1 MSNNKE
7 NKRQKA
13 NNKNKNQDQKIKQ
26 KPKKK
31 MKMWKKIFL
40 IILLILLI
48 AGSVFAYRV
57 YRNGGGLSGML
68 ATVVGHDEN
77 TRKSLGEL
85 QVLLMGV
92 STDQEGVALTDT
104 IIVASYNPNT
114 QKAVLL
120 SIPRDSF
127 TGTNTK
133 RAVASDKINAIYNIT
148 RDPMETLEAVNEL
161 TGLDLQYYAIVQTE
175 ALIELV
181 DAIGP
186 IEYYVPT
193 DMNYDDTS
201 QDLHIH
207 FEEGLQEIDGQK
219 AEELLR
225 FRKNNDGTSF
235 PSEYGDNDIGRMRN
249 QRDFITAVV
258 EQTVKL
264 ENITKL
270 GSILD
275 IASRNL
281 ITNLNFDVLKDYL
294 PYAVEFSTENLQTAS
309 LPGSVPDV
317 GQTNGVSIFVVDK
330 EETEQLVKELFYTE
344 ELTQEGTTD
353 GNTTNAENSTTNTS
367 TNMSTTSSG
376 STATSNSSIK
386 IEVLNG
392 TSNGKVLQE
401 VVNKLTEEGYNV
413 SRTGTTTSTS
423 KTIIANKKDVS
434 TTAMNEIKEVI
445 GTGTISDRS
454 SGESSSAKAD
464 VTIII
469 GKDYQ

>member
-1 MSNNKE
+1 MNNNKI
-7 NKRQKA
+7 NKRQKT
-13 NNKNKNQDQKIKQ
+13 NNKNKNQNTKQ
-26 KPKKK
+26 KTKKK
-31 MKMWKKIFL
+31 MKMWKKIVL

-48 AGSVFAYRV
+48 AGGLFAYRV
-57 YRNGGGLSGML
+57 HRNGGGLSGML
-68 ATVVGHDEN
+68 ATVVGHDEE

-104 IIVASYNPNT
+104 IMVASYNPNT

-127 TGTNTK
+127 TGTNPK
-133 RAVASDKINAIYNIT
+133 RAVASDKINAIYNVT
-148 RDPMETLEAVNEL
+148 RDPKETVEAVNEL
-161 TGLDLQYYAIVQTE
+161 TGLDLEYYAIVQTE

-193 DMNYDDTS
+193 NMNYDDTS

-207 FEEGLQEIDGQK
+207 FEEGLQEIDGQE

-235 PSEYGDNDIGRMRN
+235 PEEYGDNDIGRMRN
-249 QRDFITAVV
+249 QREFITAVV

-270 GSILD
+270 GSIID

-281 ITNLNFDVLKDYL
+281 ITNVDFNLLKDYL

-309 LPGSVPDV
+309 LPGSVPDLN
-317 GQTNGVSIFVVDK
+317 QTNNVSIFVVDK
-330 EETEQLVKELFYTE
+330 EETEQLVTELFFPE
-344 ELTQEGTTD
+344 KLLEDGTTD
-353 GNTTNAENSTTNTS
+353 GNTTGNTTNTS
-367 TNMSTTSSG
+367 T
-376 STATSNSSIK
+376 TATSSTTTSNSNIK

-392 TSNGKVLQE
+392 TNNSKALQE
-401 VVNKLTEEGYNV
+401 VVNKLKEEGYNV
-413 SRTGTTTSTS
+413 TRTGVEETNSVS
-423 KTIIANKKDVS
+423 KTVIANKKDVS
-434 TTAMNEIKEVI
+434 TTIMNDIKEIV
-445 GTGTISDRS
+445 GVGTISDS
-454 SGESSSAKAD
+454 NSGGSSSKVD

>member
-1 MSNNKE
+1 MNNDKI
-7 NKRQKA
+7 NKRQKT
-13 NNKNKNQDQKIKQ
+13 NNKNKNQNTKQ
-26 KPKKK
+26 KTKKK
-31 MKMWKKIFL
+31 MKMWKKIVL
-40 IILLILLI
+40 IIVLILLI
-48 AGSVFAYRV
+48 AGGVFAYRV
-57 YRNGGGLSGML
+57 HRNGGGLSGML
-68 ATVVGHDEN
+68 ATVVGHDEE

-148 RDPMETLEAVNEL
+148 RDPKKTLKAVNEL
-161 TGLDLQYYAIVQTE
+161 TGLNLQHYAIVQTE

-201 QDLHIH
+201 QNLHIH
-207 FEEGLQEIDGQK
+207 FEEGLQEIDGQE

-235 PSEYGDNDIGRMRN
+235 PEEYGDNDIGRMRN
-249 QRDFITAVV
+249 QREFITAVV

-281 ITNLNFDVLKDYL
+281 ITNVDFNLLKDYL
-294 PYAVEFSTENLQTAS
+294 PYAVEFSTQNLQTAS
-309 LPGSVPDV
+309 LPGSVPDLR
-317 GQTNGVSIFVVDK
+317 QTNGVSIFVVDE
-330 EETEQLVKELFYTE
+330 EETQQLVTELFYPE
-344 ELTQEGTTD
+344 KLLEEGTTD
-353 GNTTNAENSTTNTS
+353 GNTTNTATNTTD
-367 TNMSTTSSG
+367 TNTTSTG
-376 STATSNSSIK
+376 STANSDIK

-392 TSNGKVLQE
+392 TNNSKALQE
-401 VVNKLTEEGYNV
+401 VVNKLKEEGYNV
-413 SRTGTTTSTS
+413 TRTGVEETNSVS
-423 KTIIANKKDVS
+423 KTVIANKKDVS
-434 TTAMNEIKEVI
+434 TTIMNDIKEIV
-445 GTGTISDRS
+445 GVGTISDS
-454 SGESSSAKAD
+454 NSGGSSSKVD

>member
-1 MSNNKE
+1 MNNNKI
-7 NKRQKA
+7 NKRQKT
-13 NNKNKNQDQKIKQ
+13 NNKNKNQNTKQ
-26 KPKKK
+26 KTKKKMK
-31 MKMWKKIFL
+31 MKMWKKIVL

-48 AGSVFAYRV
+48 AGGLFAYRV
-57 YRNGGGLSGML
+57 HRNGGGLSGML
-68 ATVVGHDEN
+68 ATVVGHDEE

-104 IIVASYNPNT
+104 IMVASYNPNT

-127 TGTNTK
+127 TGTNPK
-133 RAVASDKINAIYNIT
+133 RAVASDKINAIYNMT
-148 RDPMETLEAVNEL
+148 RDPKETVEAVNEL
-161 TGLDLQYYAIVQTE
+161 TGLNLQHYAIVQTE

-193 DMNYDDTS
+193 NMNYDDTS

-207 FEEGLQEIDGQK
+207 FEEGIQEIDGQE

-235 PSEYGDNDIGRMRN
+235 PEEYGDNDIGRMKN
-249 QRDFITAVV
+249 QREFITAVV

-270 GSILD
+270 GSIID

-281 ITNLNFDVLKDYL
+281 ITNVDFNLLKDYL

-309 LPGSVPDV
+309 LPGSVPDLN
-317 GQTNGVSIFVVDK
+317 QTNNVSIFVVDK
-330 EETEQLVKELFYTE
+330 EETEQLVTELFFPE
-344 ELTQEGTTD
+344 KLLEDGTTD
-353 GNTTNAENSTTNTS
+353 GNTTGNTTNTS
-367 TNMSTTSSG
+367 TTVTSSTT
-376 STATSNSSIK
+376 TSNSNIK

-392 TSNGKVLQE
+392 TNNSKALQE
-401 VVNKLTEEGYNV
+401 VVNKLKEEGYNV
-413 SRTGTTTSTS
+413 TRTGVEKTNSIS
-423 KTIIANKKDVS
+423 KTVIANKKDVS
-434 TTAMNEIKEVI
+434 TTIMNDIKEIV
-445 GTGTISDRS
+445 GVGTISDS
-454 SGESSSAKAD
+454 NSGGSSSKVD

>member
-1 MSNNKE
+1 MNNDKM
-7 NKRQKA
+7 NKRQKID
-13 NNKNKNQDQKIKQ
+13 NNRNKNKNPNQKIKQ
-26 KPKKK
+26 KSKKK
-31 MKMWKKIFL
+31 MKMWKKILL

-48 AGSVFAYRV
+48 AGGVFAYKV

-77 TRKSLGEL
+77 TRKSLGEF

-104 IIVASYNPNT
+104 IIAASYNPNT
-114 QKAVLL
+114 QKASLL

-127 TGTNTK
+127 TGKNTK
-133 RAVASDKINAIYNIT
+133 RAVASDKINAIYNMI
-148 RDPMETLEAVNEL
+148 RDPMETVEAVNEL

-193 DMNYDDTS
+193 TMNYDDTS

-207 FEEGLQEIDGQK
+207 FEEGLQQIDGQA

-249 QRDFITAVV
+249 QREFITAVV

-270 GSILD
+270 GAILD

-294 PYAVEFSTENLQTAS
+294 PYAVEFSTENLQTGS
-309 LPGSVPDV
+309 LPGSVPDIS
-317 GQTNGVSIFVVDK
+317 QTNNVSIFVVDK
-330 EETEQLVKELFYTE
+330 EETEQLVTELFFPERLLE
-344 ELTQEGTTD
+344 EESTD
-353 GNTTNAENSTTNTS
+353 GNTTGNTSATSSTS
-367 TNMSTTSSG
+367 TNSD
-376 STATSNSSIK
+376 IE

-392 TSNGKVLQE
+392 TSDGKILQE
-401 VVNKLTEEGYNV
+401 VVSKLTEKGYNV
-413 SRTGTTTSTS
+413 TRTGVNETNSVS

-434 TTAMNEIKEVI
+434 STIMNDIKTTI
-445 GTGTISDRS
+445 GTGTISDK
-454 SGESSSAKAD
+454 SGGSSSKVD

-469 GKDYQ
+469 GKDYNQ

>member
-1 MSNNKE
+1 MNNNKV
-7 NKRQKA
+7 NKRQKM
-13 NNKNKNQDQKIKQ
+13 NSKNSRNKNPNTKQ
-26 KPKKK
+26 RPKKK
-31 MKMWKKIFL
+31 MKMWKKVLL

-48 AGSVFAYRV
+48 AGGVFAYKV

-77 TRKSLGEL
+77 TKKSLGEL

-104 IIVASYNPNT
+104 IMVASYNPNT

-133 RAVASDKINAIYNIT
+133 RAVASDKINAIYNVT
-148 RDPMETLEAVNEL
+148 RDPMETVEAVNEL

-207 FEEGLQEIDGQK
+207 FEEGLQEIDGQE

-249 QRDFITAVV
+249 QREFITEVI

-281 ITNLNFDVLKDYL
+281 ITNVDFNLLKDYL
-294 PYAVEFSTENLQTAS
+294 PYAVEFNTENLQTAS
-309 LPGSVPDV
+309 LPGSVPDLS
-317 GQTNGVSIFVVDK
+317 QTNGVSIFVVDEK
-330 EETEQLVKELFYTE
+330 ETEQLVKELFYPEQLTE
-344 ELTQEGTTD
+344 EGTTD
-353 GNTTNAENSTTNTS
+353 GNTTNTASNTS
-367 TNMSTTSSG
+367 TSSSSSTT
-376 STATSNSSIK
+376 TSNSSIK

-392 TSNGKVLQE
+392 TSDGKVLQE
-401 VVNKLTEEGYNV
+401 VVNKLKEEGYNV

-423 KTIIANKKDVS
+423 KTVIANKGDVS
-434 TTAMNEIKEVI
+434 TTTMNNIKEIV
-445 GTGTISDRS
+445 GAGSVSDSS
-454 SGESSSAKAD
+454 SGASSSKVD

>member
-1 MSNNKE
+1 MNKDIE
-7 NKRQKA
+7 NKRKKT
-13 NNKNKNQDQKIKQ
+13 NNKSKNQNQKIKQ

-40 IILLILLI
+40 IIVLILLV
-48 AGSVFAYRV
+48 AGGVFAYRV
-57 YRNGGGLSGML
+57 HRNGGGLSGML

-85 QVLLMGV
+85 QMLLMGV

-127 TGTNTK
+127 TGKNTK
-133 RAVASDKINAIYNIT
+133 KAVASDKINAIYNMT
-148 RDPMETLEAVNEL
+148 RDPEKTVKAVNEL
-161 TGLDLQYYAIVQTE
+161 TGLNLQYYAIVQTE

-207 FEEGLQEIDGQK
+207 FEEGLQEIDGQA

-235 PSEYGDNDIGRMRN
+235 PEEYGDNDIGRMRN
-249 QRDFITAVV
+249 QREFITAVV

-275 IASRNL
+275 IAGRNL
-281 ITNLNFDVLKDYL
+281 ITNIDFNVLKDYL

-309 LPGSVPDV
+309 LPGSVPDIK
-317 GQTNGVSIFVVDK
+317 QTNNVSIFVVDK
-330 EETEQLVKELFYTE
+330 EETEQLVTELFYPEKLIE
-344 ELTQEGTTD
+344 EETTD
-353 GNTTNAENSTTNTS
+353 GNTINITGNTTDT
-367 TNMSTTSSG
+367 STTSSS
-376 STATSNSSIK
+376 STNSNIE

-392 TSNGKVLQE
+392 TNNGKVLQE
-401 VVNKLTEEGYNV
+401 VVNKLKEKGYNV
-413 SRTGTTTSTS
+413 TRTGVEETNSIS
-423 KTIIANKKDVS
+423 KTVIANKNNVS
-434 TTAMNEIKEVI
+434 STIMNDIKETI
-445 GTGTISDRS
+445 GAGTISDKS
-454 SGESSSAKAD
+454 QGGSSSKVD

>member
-1 MSNNKE
+1 MNSDKV
-7 NKRQKA
+7 NKRQKT
-13 NNKNKNQDQKIKQ
+13 NNKSQNQKIKQ
-26 KPKKK
+26 KSKKK

-40 IILLILLI
+40 IVLLILLI
-48 AGSVFAYRV
+48 AGGVFAYRV
-57 YRNGGGLSGML
+57 HRNGGGLSGML
-68 ATVVGHDEN
+68 ATVVGHDEE

-148 RDPMETLEAVNEL
+148 RDPMKTLEAVNEL
-161 TGLDLQYYAIVQTE
+161 TGLNLQHYAIVQTE

-201 QDLHIH
+201 QNLHIH
-207 FEEGLQEIDGQK
+207 FEEGLQEIDGQE

-235 PSEYGDNDIGRMRN
+235 PEEYGDNDIGRMRN
-249 QRDFITAVV
+249 QREFITAVV

-270 GSILD
+270 GSIID

-281 ITNLNFDVLKDYL
+281 ITNVDFNLLKDYL

-309 LPGSVPDV
+309 LPGSVPSLN
-317 GQTNGVSIFVVDK
+317 QTNGVSIFVVDK
-330 EETEQLVKELFYTE
+330 EETEQLVTELFYPEKLLE
-344 ELTQEGTTD
+344 EETID
-353 GNTTNAENSTTNTS
+353 GNTTNTASNTT
-367 TNMSTTSSG
+367 STTSTG
-376 STATSNSSIK
+376 SNVNSNIK

-392 TSNGKVLQE
+392 TSDGKVLQE
-401 VVNKLTEEGYNV
+401 VVNKLKEEGYNV
-413 SRTGTTTSTS
+413 SRTGTTTATS
-423 KTIIANKKDVS
+423 KTVIANKKDVS
-434 TTAMNEIKEVI
+434 TTTMNDIKEVV
-445 GTGTISDRS
+445 GTGTISS
-454 SGESSSAKAD
+454 SAGGSSSKAD

>member
-7 NKRQKA
+7 NKRQKK
-13 NNKNKNQDQKIKQ
+13 NNKNTKQ

-40 IILLILLI
+40 VILLILLI
-48 AGSVFAYRV
+48 AGGVFAYRV
-57 YRNGGGLSGML
+57 HRNGGGLSGML

-104 IIVASYNPNT
+104 IMVASYNPNT

-127 TGTNTK
+127 TGDNTR

-148 RDPMETLEAVNEL
+148 RDPMETVDAVNEL

-207 FEEGLQEIDGQK
+207 FEEGLQEIDGQS

-249 QRDFITAVV
+249 QREFITAVV

-309 LPGSVPDV
+309 LPGSVPDLS
-317 GQTNGVSIFVVDK
+317 QTNNVSIFVVDE
-330 EETEQLVKELFYTE
+330 EETALLIKELFYPE
-344 ELTQEGTTD
+344 ELTEEGTTD
-353 GNTTNAENSTTNTS
+353 GNTTNTAGNTTNT
-367 TNMSTTSSG
+367 TSNTS
-376 STATSNSSIK
+376 TSNSSIK

-401 VVNKLTEEGYNV
+401 VVNKLKEEGYNV

-423 KTIIANKKDVS
+423 KTVIANKKDVS
-434 TTAMNEIKEVI
+434 TTAMNDIKEI
-445 GTGTISDRS
+445 LGTGTISDS
-454 SGESSSAKAD
+454 SVGGSSSKVD
-464 VTIII
+464 ITIII

>member
-1 MSNNKE
+1 MSNDKV

-13 NNKNKNQDQKIKQ
+13 NNKSQNQKTKQ

-48 AGSVFAYRV
+48 AGGAFAYRV
-57 YRNGGGLSGML
+57 HRNGGGLSGML
-68 ATVVGHDEN
+68 ATVVGHDEEK
-77 TRKSLGEL
+77 RKSLGEL

-148 RDPMETLEAVNEL
+148 RDPMKTVETVNEL

-207 FEEGLQEIDGQK
+207 FEEGLQEIDGQA

-235 PSEYGDNDIGRMRN
+235 PEEYGDNDVGRMRN
-249 QRDFITAVV
+249 QREFITAVV

-270 GSILD
+270 GTIID

-281 ITNLNFDVLKDYL
+281 ITNLDFNILKDYL

-309 LPGSVPDV
+309 LPGTVPNLN
-317 GQTNGVSIFVVDK
+317 QTNGVSIYVVDE
-330 EETEQLVKELFYTE
+330 EETEQLVTELFYPEKLLE
-344 ELTQEGTTD
+344 EETID
-353 GNTTNAENSTTNTS
+353 GNTTNTASNTT
-367 TNMSTTSSG
+367 STTSTG
-376 STATSNSSIK
+376 SNANSNIK

-392 TSNGKVLQE
+392 TSDGKVLQE
-401 VVNKLTEEGYNV
+401 VVNKLKEEGYNV
-413 SRTGTTTSTS
+413 SRTGTTTATS
-423 KTIIANKKDVS
+423 KTVIANKKDVS
-434 TTAMNEIKEVI
+434 TTTMNEIKEVV
-445 GTGTISDRS
+445 GTGTISGS
-454 SGESSSAKAD
+454 TGGSSSKAD
-464 VTIII
+464 VTIVI
-469 GKDYQ
+469 GKDYQQ

>member
-1 MSNNKE
+1 MSNNKM
-7 NKRQKA
+7 NKRQKVD
-13 NNKNKNQDQKIKQ
+13 NKNSKNKKEKTKQ
-26 KPKKK
+26 KSKRK

-40 IILLILLI
+40 FILLILLI
-48 AGSVFAYRV
+48 SGGVFAYKV
-57 YRNGGGLSGML
+57 HRNGGGLSGML
-68 ATVVGHDEN
+68 ATVVGHDEE
-77 TRKSLGEL
+77 TRKSLEEL

-114 QKAVLL
+114 QKAALL

-148 RDPMETLEAVNEL
+148 RDPTKTLEAVNKL

-186 IEYYVPT
+186 IEYNVPI
-193 DMNYDDTS
+193 DMNYDDPT

-207 FEEGLQEIDGQK
+207 FEEGLQEIDGES

-235 PSEYGDNDIGRMRN
+235 PEEYGDNDIGRMRN
-249 QRDFITAVV
+249 QREFITAVV

-270 GSILD
+270 GTIID

-281 ITNLNFDVLKDYL
+281 ITNLDIKILKDYL

-309 LPGSVPDV
+309 LPGTVPDLS
-317 GQTNGVSIFVVDK
+317 QTNNVSIYVVDK
-330 EETEQLVKELFYTE
+330 EETALLVKQLFFPEQLTE
-344 ELTQEGTTD
+344 ETID
-353 GNTTNAENSTTNTS
+353 GNVTGNTTTNTS
-367 TNMSTTSSG
+367 TNSSS
-376 STATSNSSIK
+376 STATSNSNIK

-392 TSNGKVLQE
+392 TSDGKVLQE
-401 VVNKLTEEGYNV
+401 VVNKLKAKGYNV
-413 SRTGTTTSTS
+413 TRTGVEETNSVS
-423 KTIIANKKDVS
+423 KTVIANKKDVS
-434 TTAMNEIKEVI
+434 STIMDDIKLTL
-445 GTGTISDRS
+445 GTGTISDKS
-454 SGESSSAKAD
+454 SGGSSSKVD

-469 GKDYQ
+469 GKDYQQ

>member
-1 MSNNKE
+1 MSNDKV

-13 NNKNKNQDQKIKQ
+13 NNKSQNQKTKQ

-48 AGSVFAYRV
+48 AGGAFAYRV
-57 YRNGGGLSGML
+57 HRNGGGLTGML
-68 ATVVGHDEN
+68 ATVVGHDEE

-148 RDPMETLEAVNEL
+148 RDPMKTVEAVNEL

-207 FEEGLQEIDGQK
+207 FEEGLQEIDGPE

-235 PSEYGDNDIGRMRN
+235 PEEYGDNDIGRMRN
-249 QRDFITAVV
+249 QREFITAVV

-270 GSILD
+270 GTIID

-281 ITNLNFDVLKDYL
+281 ITNLDFNILKDYL

-309 LPGSVPDV
+309 LPGTVPNLN
-317 GQTNGVSIFVVDK
+317 QTNGVSIYVVDE
-330 EETEQLVKELFYTE
+330 EETEQLVTELFYPEKLLE
-344 ELTQEGTTD
+344 EETTD
-353 GNTTNAENSTTNTS
+353 GNTTNTASNTT
-367 TNMSTTSSG
+367 STTSTG
-376 STATSNSSIK
+376 SNANSNIK

-392 TSNGKVLQE
+392 TSDGKVLQE
-401 VVNKLTEEGYNV
+401 VVNKLKEEGYNV
-413 SRTGTTTSTS
+413 SRTGTTTATS
-423 KTIIANKKDVS
+423 KTVIANKKDVS
-434 TTAMNEIKEVI
+434 TTTMNEIKEVV
-445 GTGTISDRS
+445 GTGTISGS
-454 SGESSSAKAD
+454 TGGSSSKAD
-464 VTIII
+464 VTIVI
-469 GKDYQ
+469 GKDYQQ

>member
-1 MSNNKE
+1 MSNDKV

-13 NNKNKNQDQKIKQ
+13 NNKSQNQKTKQ

-31 MKMWKKIFL
+31 MKMWKKICL
-40 IILLILLI
+40 IILLILLV
-48 AGSVFAYRV
+48 AGGIFAYRV
-57 YRNGGGLSGML
+57 HKNGGGLSGML
-68 ATVVGHDEN
+68 ATVVGHDEE
-77 TRKSLGEL
+77 TRKNLGEL

-127 TGTNTK
+127 TGTNTR

-148 RDPMETLEAVNEL
+148 RDPMETVDAVNEL

-207 FEEGLQEIDGQK
+207 FEEGLQEIDGQA

-235 PSEYGDNDIGRMRN
+235 PEEYGDNDIGRMRN

-258 EQTVKL
+258 QQTVKL

-270 GSILD
+270 GTIID

-281 ITNLNFDVLKDYL
+281 ITDPDLDFNILKDYL

-309 LPGSVPDV
+309 LPGSVPDLS
-317 GQTNGVSIFVVDK
+317 QTNGVSIYVVDK
-330 EETEQLVKELFYTE
+330 EETEQLVKELFYPE
-344 ELTQEGTTD
+344 ELTEEGTTD
-353 GNTTNAENSTTNTS
+353 GNTTNTASNTT
-367 TNMSTTSSG
+367 STTSTG
-376 STATSNSSIK
+376 SNANSNIK

-392 TSNGKVLQE
+392 TSDGKVLQE
-401 VVNKLTEEGYNV
+401 VVNKLKEEGYNV
-413 SRTGTTTSTS
+413 SRTGTTTATS
-423 KTIIANKKDVS
+423 KTVIANKKDVS
-434 TTAMNEIKEVI
+434 TTTMNEIKEVV
-445 GTGTISDRS
+445 GTGTISGS
-454 SGESSSAKAD
+454 TGGSSSKAD
-464 VTIII
+464 VTIVI
-469 GKDYQ
+469 GKDYQQ

>member
-1 MSNNKE
+1 MNNNKV
-7 NKRQKA
+7 NKRKNT
-13 NNKNKNQDQKIKQ
+13 NNKSNKNSKNKNQNTKQ

-48 AGSVFAYRV
+48 AGGVFAYRV
-57 YRNGGGLSGML
+57 HKNGGGLSGML
-68 ATVVGHDEN
+68 ATVVGHDEE
-77 TRKSLGEL
+77 TRKNLGEL

-133 RAVASDKINAIYNIT
+133 RAVAADKINAIYNLT
-148 RDPMETLEAVNEL
+148 RDPMETVDAVNEL

-207 FEEGLQEIDGQK
+207 FEEGLQEIDGQA

-235 PSEYGDNDIGRMRN
+235 PEEYGDNDIGRMRN
-249 QRDFITAVV
+249 QREFITAVV

-264 ENITKL
+264 ENVTKL
-270 GSILD
+270 GSILA

-294 PYAVEFSTENLQTAS
+294 PYAVEFSTENLQTTS
-309 LPGSVPDV
+309 LPGSVPDLS
-317 GQTNGVSIFVVDK
+317 QTNGVSIYVVDK
-330 EETEQLVKELFYTE
+330 EETEQLVTELFYPEKLTE
-344 ELTQEGTTD
+344 EVTD
-353 GNTTNAENSTTNTS
+353 GNIATTASNTTNTS
-367 TNMSTTSSG
+367 TTSGGSTTS
-376 STATSNSSIK
+376 SNSSIK

-392 TSNGKVLQE
+392 TNDGKVLQE
-401 VVNKLTEEGYNV
+401 VVNKLKEEGYNV
-413 SRTGTTTSTS
+413 SRTGTTTLTS
-423 KTIIANKKDVS
+423 KTVIANKKNVS
-434 TTAMNEIKEVI
+434 TTAMNSIKEAV
-445 GTGTISDRS
+445 GSGTISDS
-454 SGESSSAKAD
+454 STGGSSSKVD

>member
-1 MSNNKE
+1 M
-7 NKRQKA
+7 
-13 NNKNKNQDQKIKQ
+13 KNSKKKNQNTKQ

-31 MKMWKKIFL
+31 MKMWKKVFL
-40 IILLILLI
+40 VILLVLLI
-48 AGSVFAYRV
+48 AGGLFAYRV

-127 TGTNTK
+127 TGSNTK
-133 RAVASDKINAIYNIT
+133 RAVASDKINSIYNIT
-148 RDPMETLEAVNEL
+148 RDPMKTVEAVNEL

-207 FEEGLQEIDGQK
+207 FEEGLQEIDGQA

-249 QRDFITAVV
+249 QREFITAVV
-258 EQTVKL
+258 EQTVKI

-309 LPGSVPDV
+309 LPGSVPSLN
-317 GQTNGVSIFVVDK
+317 QTNGVSIFVVDE
-330 EETEQLVKELFYTE
+330 EETNQLVKELFYPE
-344 ELTQEGTTD
+344 ELTEEGTTD
-353 GNTTNAENSTTNTS
+353 GNTTNTASNTNTTSSNSTT
-367 TNMSTTSSG
+367 
-376 STATSNSSIK
+376 TSNSSIK

-392 TSNGKVLQE
+392 TSDGKVLQE
-401 VVNKLTEEGYNV
+401 VVNKLKEEGYNV

-423 KTIIANKKDVS
+423 KTVIANKKDVS
-434 TTAMNEIKEVI
+434 TTTMNDIKETV
-445 GTGTISDRS
+445 GAGTISDSS
-454 SGESSSAKAD
+454 SGGSSSKVD

>member
-1 MSNNKE
+1 MSNNKM
-7 NKRQKA
+7 NKRQKVD
-13 NNKNKNQDQKIKQ
+13 NKNSKNKKAKTKQ
-26 KPKKK
+26 KSKRK

-40 IILLILLI
+40 FILLILLI
-48 AGSVFAYRV
+48 AGGVFAYKV
-57 YRNGGGLSGML
+57 HRNGGGLSGML
-68 ATVVGHDEN
+68 ATVVGHDEE
-77 TRKSLGEL
+77 TRKSLEEL

-114 QKAVLL
+114 QKAALL

-148 RDPMETLEAVNEL
+148 RDPTKTLEAVNKL

-193 DMNYDDTS
+193 DMNYDDPT

-207 FEEGLQEIDGQK
+207 FEEGLQEIDGES

-235 PSEYGDNDIGRMRN
+235 PEEYGDNDIGRMRN
-249 QRDFITAVV
+249 QREFITAVV

-270 GSILD
+270 GTIID

-281 ITNLNFDVLKDYL
+281 ITNLDIKILKDYL

-309 LPGSVPDV
+309 LPGTVPDLS
-317 GQTNGVSIFVVDK
+317 QTNNVSIYVVDK
-330 EETEQLVKELFYTE
+330 EETALLVKQLFFPEQLTE
-344 ELTQEGTTD
+344 ETID
-353 GNTTNAENSTTNTS
+353 GNVTGNTTTNTS
-367 TNMSTTSSG
+367 TNSSS
-376 STATSNSSIK
+376 STATSNSNIK

-392 TSNGKVLQE
+392 TSDGKVLQE
-401 VVNKLTEEGYNV
+401 VVNKLKAKGYNV
-413 SRTGTTTSTS
+413 TRTGVEETNSVS
-423 KTIIANKKDVS
+423 KTVIANKKDVS
-434 TTAMNEIKEVI
+434 STIMDDIKLTL
-445 GTGTISDRS
+445 GTGTISDKS
-454 SGESSSAKAD
+454 SGGSSSKVD

-469 GKDYQ
+469 GKDYQQ